1 MTKCPWW
8 LSGLLPFEHAS
19 IPADRSDVES
29 LRGFVGPV
37 GARTSY
43 LRCRNPKRRD
53 DTILLI
59 HGAGMNARTWSSQL
73 RGLSQEHDVIAVDLP
88 GHGASPLPDEAGL
101 AEYVDAANAVLKDR
115 GGPVMIAGHSLG
127 GAVALALAAHKPDR
141 VKGLMLISTCMKL
154 SHANRRVDELLHA
167 LPMPLRK
174 VLLDASMHAMFGPG
188 ASGQAVQHGLQDL
201 LACSPAA
208 VDRDIEIARSMDL
221 EDAARSLRIP
231 VRLLCGSADSVTP
244 VSASQHLVDVIPGAK
259 LEVVHAAGHMLP
271 LERPDTVGE
280 RILQFANSLR

>member
-1 MTKCPWW
+1 MTQCPWW
-8 LSGLLPFEHAS
+8 LAGLLPFEHAN
-19 IPADRSDVES
+19 IPSDRSDVEP
-29 LRGFVGPV
+29 LRGFVGS
-37 GARTSY
+37 GDTRTSY
-43 LRCRNPKRRD
+43 LRCPNPAGRD

-73 RGLSQEHDVIAVDLP
+73 RGLSAEHDVIAVDLP
-88 GHGASPLPDEAGL
+88 GHGASRLPDEAGMD
-101 AEYVDAANAVLKDR
+101 EYVEAASAVLQDR
-115 GGPVMIAGHSLG
+115 GGPVTIAGHSLG
-127 GAVALALAAHKPDR
+127 GAVALALAARKPDR
-141 VKGLMLISTCMKL
+141 LKGVMLISTCMKL

-221 EDAARSLRIP
+221 EEAARSLRIP

-244 VSASQHLVDVIPGAK
+244 VSASQYLLDLIPGAK

-271 LERPDTVGE
+271 LERPDTVGD
-280 RILQFANSLR
+280 RILQFTRELR